1 MLHEISGD
9 GINFGFPRM
18 MGDRMLSIV
27 AWSRIF
33 VDQEVLVAFSTNRD
47 QPLAAYSTVASRFR
61 SEGDR
66 LKMIFCHAPR
76 AATLPPPELA
86 VEDRGGVLAVLL
98 TLPPAGFVIYQA
110 PPGRQSL
117 GSRQAVVNQL
127 QRS

>member
-1 MLHEISGD
+1 MLNEISGD
-9 GINFGFPRM
+9 GINFGFPSM

-27 AWSRIF
+27 AFSRIF
-33 VDQEVLVAFSTNRD
+33 ADQEVLVAFSTNRE

-66 LKMIFCHAPR
+66 LKLIFWHAPR
-76 AATLPPPELA
+76 AATPPPDELA
-86 VEDRGGVLAVLL
+86 VEDRGGVLAVPL
-98 TLPPAGFVIYQA
+98 TLPSAGFVIYQA

-117 GSRQAVVNQL
+117 GSRHAVVNQL

>member
-33 VDQEVLVAFSTNRD
+33 VDQEVLVAFSTNRE
-47 QPLAAYSTVASRFR
+47 QSLAAYSTVASRFR
-61 SEGDR
+61 SKGDR
-66 LKMIFCHAPR
+66 LKLIFWHAPR
-76 AATLPPPELA
+76 AATPPLSELV
-86 VEDRGGVLAVLL
+86 VEERGGVLSVPL
-98 TLPPAGFVIYQA
+98 TLPPAGFAIYQA

-117 GSRQAVVNQL
+117 GTRQAVANDL